1 MVKGIAIALVIALLA
16 LIGWVAFQASDVTIV
31 VNGETLRGPAKLAA
45 EGWGV
50 LVAVVA
56 LFCAAIL
63 LAFVF
68 AGVGL
73 VVLGVLVL
81 AGLVATWVAF
91 PFLLPL
97 LIPLLIVWLFV
108 ALWRGRSQRRESGP
122 DTGH

>member
-1 MVKGIAIALVIALLA
+1 MKNVALVLVLVVLALLA
-16 LIGWVAFQASDVTIV
+16 WVLLSSSHVVIT
-31 VNGETLRGPAKLAA
+31 VNGQPLSGPMRLAA

-68 AGVGL
+68 AGIGL
-73 VVLGVLVL
+73 LVLGALVFAGVLL
-81 AGLVATWVAF
+81 AWLAF

-97 LIPLLIVWLFV
+97 LIPLVIVWLFV
-108 ALWRGRSQRRESGP
+108 AAFRGRRSGK
-122 DTGH
+122 D

>member
-1 MVKGIAIALVIALLA
+1 MKIMAIALVVLLLA
-16 LIGWVAFQASDVTIV
+16 LTGWVALQSSDVSILI
-31 VNGETLRGPAKLAA
+31 NGQKLAGPAKLAA

-50 LVAVVA
+50 LIAIVA

-73 VVLGVLVL
+73 LVLGALLLGAL
-81 AGLVATWVAF
+81 AATWLAF

-97 LIPLLIVWLFV
+97 VIPLLIVWMFV
-108 ALWRGRSQRRESGP
+108 AAVRGRKHG
-122 DTGH
+122 